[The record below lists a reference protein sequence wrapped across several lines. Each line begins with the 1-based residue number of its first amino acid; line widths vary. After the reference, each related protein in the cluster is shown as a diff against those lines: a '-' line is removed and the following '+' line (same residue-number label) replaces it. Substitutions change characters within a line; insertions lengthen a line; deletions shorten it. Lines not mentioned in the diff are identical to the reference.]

1 VPGSLP
7 AWDDLR
13 LLLEVHR
20 RGSFLAA
27 GAQLGLSTSTVARR
41 IAELERSLGRRLVR
55 RTSQGTS
62 LEADGLTLV
71 ALAEDFE
78 RSLTAH
84 QRDGASAYAGTVR
97 VSLPDGFMS
106 VAVQAIA
113 KVRREHPEIFVELS
127 SEARFVDLT
136 AREADI
142 GVRGARSSSAVL
154 VERPIGEVRPGLFA
168 SPDYLKARLPG
179 RYLADGDWGQQDF
192 ITGDAPHGPTEWLI
206 TRGAVRFPLRVSTL
220 EGRLDA
226 AERGLGLVMA
236 GAGMPSSRRRLT
248 RIRLEEPLPSLPFYL
263 VMHQDLRSVPRVR
276 AVADALGEAFAEARV
291 QQERADEQFAT
302 RTRQRA

>member
-1 VPGSLP
+1 MPGERP
-7 AWDDLR
+7 GWDDLR
-13 LLLEVHR
+13 LLLEVQR

-27 GAQLGLSTSTVARR
+27 GAQVGVSTSTVARR
-41 IAELERSLGRRLVR
+41 IADLERALGRRLVR

-62 LEADGLTLV
+62 LEDDGLALV

-84 QRDGASAYAGTVR
+84 ERDGAGASPYAGTVR
-97 VSLPDGFMS
+97 VSLPDGFLP

-113 KVRREHPEIFVELS
+113 KVRREHPETLVELS

-154 VERPIGEVRPGLFA
+154 IERPVGEVRPGLFA
-168 SPDYLKARLPG
+168 SPDYLKQRLPE
-179 RYLADGDWGQQDF
+179 RYLANGAWGEQDF
-192 ITGDAPHGPTEWLI
+192 ITGDSPHGPTEWLVA
-206 TRGAVRFPLRVSTL
+206 RGAVRFPLRVSTF

-226 AERGLGLVMA
+226 AEQGLGLVMA
-236 GAGMPSSRRRLT
+236 GAAMPGAQRRLA
-248 RIRLEEPLPSLPFYL
+248 RVRLEAPLPPLSFYL

-276 AVADALGEAFAEARV
+276 AVADALAEAFADADADAR
-291 QQERADEQFAT
+291 RADEHFL
-302 RTRQRA
+302 RR